1 MDESGR
7 RKRGNTSGSLKR
19 SWSQQGWRERG
30 KGGAIVEQRRC
41 EKFQFYG
48 WLKNRRWRLAGVKN
62 YRGDSAGFARGRSSF
77 SKPLITPPPFS
88 SNIHSFIRAFRT
100 PRPTYPRERNAAR
113 VLSVRRLSS
122 SWKETRG
129 AGEKGVGS
137 DRIVYSGI
145 VKGAR
150 SRGKLVVNSKL
161 INMADRGYGIVGG
174 IKQCL

>member
-1 MDESGR
+1 M
-7 RKRGNTSGSLKR
+7 
-19 SWSQQGWRERG
+19 
-30 KGGAIVEQRRC
+30 EQRRC

-48 WLKNRRWRLAGVKN
+48 RLKNRRWRLAGVKN

-88 SNIHSFIRAFRT
+88 SNIHSFIRAL
-100 PRPTYPRERNAAR
+100 RERNAAR
-113 VLSVRRLSS
+113 VLSVRRPSS

>member
-1 MDESGR
+1 M
-7 RKRGNTSGSLKR
+7 
-19 SWSQQGWRERG
+19 
-30 KGGAIVEQRRC
+30 EQRRC

-48 WLKNRRWRLAGVKN
+48 RLKNRRWRLAGVKN
-62 YRGDSAGFARGRSSF
+62 YRGDSAGFAQGRSSF

-113 VLSVRRLSS
+113 VLSVRRPSS